1 MTAIATARETIY
13 EAFVSGTALD
23 PDTQVVFENEKFS
36 APVDTP
42 WARLTVSH
50 EAGEQDTLGP
60 IGERNF
66 LRRGRVLIQLY
77 TSVDIGVAAL
87 DALAHATRNI
97 FEGVTLTGGLCFT
110 SVDIRETGSDGEWFQ
125 FIVDAPF
132 EYRETK

>member
-1 MTAIATARETIY
+1 MTAIAAARETIY
-13 EAFVSGTALD
+13 EAFVAGTSLD
-23 PDTQVVFENEKFS
+23 PDTQIVFDNENFS
-36 APVDTP
+36 APDGQS
-42 WARLTVSH
+42 WARLRVSH

-77 TSVDIGVAAL
+77 DSVDNGVTAL

-97 FEGVTLTGGLCFT
+97 FEGVTLSGGLCFT

-132 EYRETK
+132 QYRETK